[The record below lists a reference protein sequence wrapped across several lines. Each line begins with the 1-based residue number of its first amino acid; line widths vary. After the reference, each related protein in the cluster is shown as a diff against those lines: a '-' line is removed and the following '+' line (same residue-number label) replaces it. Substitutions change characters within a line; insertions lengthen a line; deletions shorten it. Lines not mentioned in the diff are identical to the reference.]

1 MDEHPAGDEA
11 SALLRNWSFN
21 RGAQVAP
28 RPFVPVPGALPRP
41 FEGPGWSWQPQA
53 VHAEFVEKFLAL
65 ADDRRIPVY
74 WIIPPAEAAWLERN
88 ERVGTVGTYR
98 QYVRG
103 LVARFPRLTV
113 LDLQQAGW
121 GRAMFRDPIHLNRD
135 GAVRLTL
142 AVADAIGRAPVDRDV
157 AGRWITMDGDREVAP
172 RMFQDLLEDLD
183 QSRLAVSQG
192 EHGPITMEGP
202 RR

>member
-1 MDEHPAGDEA
+1 M
-11 SALLRNWSFN
+11 LRNWSFN

-41 FEGPGWSWQPQA
+41 FEGPGWSWQPQP
-53 VHAEFVEKFLAL
+53 VHAEFVERFLAL

-88 ERVGTVGTYR
+88 ERVGTVGAYR

-113 LDLQQAGW
+113 IDLQQAGW

-142 AVADAIGRAPVDRDV
+142 AVADAIARARGVRDV
-157 AGRWITMDGDREVAP
+157 AGRWITTGRKRRGGTSAVPGAAGRPRPVA
-172 RMFQDLLEDLD
+172 
-183 QSRLAVSQG
+183 LAVSQG